1 MSWLRSRRFYAGMMA
16 GLVPFLFMAA
26 YSSSERGE
34 EMVFHEGERV
44 VVYALPACCQD
55 ADYAQSLKD
64 LLARLPSDAVVLEA
78 PTACSCTATG
88 AGSFQGGFSPSGGGL
103 RDTVVTRRTIVPRE
117 YVKGWRDIPPPTP
130 ELADLYPMPFR
141 DGDLRMP
148 EVQGVMIPQLPPP
161 PVVSGW
167 IGLLAVPLVFLAGG
181 GGDQPSEDAPCLYL
195 PTERQVCPPAEG
207 APTARIGHR
216 ITG

>member
-1 MSWLRSRRFYAGMMA
+1 MMA

-34 EMVFHEGERV
+34 ELTFHEGERV

-78 PTACSCTATG
+78 PTACSCSATG
-88 AGSFQGGFSPSGGGL
+88 GGAFHGGFSLFGGGL
-103 RDTVVTRRTIVPRE
+103 RDTTIATRTIVPKE
-117 YVKGWRDIPPPTP
+117 QVAGFYA
-130 ELADLYPMPFR
+130 ELEDLYPMPLR
-141 DGDLRMP
+141 AGDLGMP
-148 EVQGVMIPQLPPP
+148 EVRGVAIPPP
-161 PVVSGW
+161 AAITGGVPRW

-195 PTERQVCPPAEG
+195 PTERQVCPPANG
-207 APTARIGHR
+207 APAAQIGITQR